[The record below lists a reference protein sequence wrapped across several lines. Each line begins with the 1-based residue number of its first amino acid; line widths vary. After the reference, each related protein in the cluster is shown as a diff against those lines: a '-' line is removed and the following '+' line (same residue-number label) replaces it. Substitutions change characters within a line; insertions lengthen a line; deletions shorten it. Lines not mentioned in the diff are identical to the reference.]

1 MVKLFGDGAM
11 LHFESVDEGLAG
23 VLELVARLG
32 EVGMLAHG
40 GIHAVPIIEHDQ
52 DYFGGTL
59 NLASRVTAV
68 AGPGEV
74 VVTEGLV
81 AAVEGDGYVF
91 EPLPRIDLEGSVIR
105 SPCTG
110 QHRNQPERWALDGV
124 GRGAPYSLTV
134 SP

>member
-1 MVKLFGDGAM
+1 MVKLLGDGAM

-32 EVGMLAHG
+32 EVGMLAHA
-40 GIHAVPIIEHDQ
+40 GIHAGPIIEHDQ
-52 DYFGGTL
+52 DYFGRTV
-59 NLASRVTAV
+59 NLASRVTGV

-81 AAVEGDGYVF
+81 AAVERNVF
-91 EPLPRIDLEGSVIR
+91 EPLPRIDLKGIGDST
-105 SPCTG
+105 CTG
-110 QHRNQPERWALDGV
+110 QHRNQPERWASDGV
-124 GRGAPYSLTV
+124 GRAAPYSLTV